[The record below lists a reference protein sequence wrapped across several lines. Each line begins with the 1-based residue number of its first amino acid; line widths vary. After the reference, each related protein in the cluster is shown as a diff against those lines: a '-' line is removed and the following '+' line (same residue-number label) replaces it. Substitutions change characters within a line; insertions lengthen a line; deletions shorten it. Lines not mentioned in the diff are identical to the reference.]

1 MQPRKLFL
9 TLYNFEAKVC
19 TWLVNKRVPSKW
31 HYFVA
36 LLRDLGAHSIED
48 MLDVHAYGLSK
59 YSFKAK
65 TRRSAPGMPHRLLAA
80 SWRHGLS
87 W

>member
-1 MQPRKLFL
+1 M
-9 TLYNFEAKVC
+9 KVRL
-19 TWLVNKRVPSKW
+19 WLVDKRFPSKW

-36 LLRDLGAHSIED
+36 CARDLGAHSIKVV
-48 MLDVHAYGLSK
+48 LDVHAYGLSR

-65 TRRSAPGMPHRLLAA
+65 THRSAPGMPHGLLAA
-80 SWRHGLS
+80 SWRPGLS